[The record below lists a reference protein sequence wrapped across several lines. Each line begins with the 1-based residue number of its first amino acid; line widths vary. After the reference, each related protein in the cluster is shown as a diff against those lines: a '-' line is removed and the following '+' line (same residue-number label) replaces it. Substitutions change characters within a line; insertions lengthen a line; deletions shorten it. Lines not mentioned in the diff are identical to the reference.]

1 MLQNISSVGQQF
13 LANLETLDQNMATT
27 QEQLS
32 SGFVINKPSDD
43 PAALGDVLQLE
54 SELGNANQVSANL
67 GIVSGAVN
75 TAESALETATQL
87 MSQAQSLASQGASSS
102 ASASA
107 RTSLSQ
113 QAEQILT
120 QLVSISQTQYG
131 SSYVFSGD
139 QDTQPSY
146 QLDLTSPTGV
156 DQLITTTSTRQI
168 QDVTGVTFGDALTAQ
183 QIFDDRNPDGS
194 PAPDNVFAAVNSL
207 RVALANNDQTGITNA
222 VTSLQ
227 SASDYLSQQLS
238 YYGGVQNQITN
249 ATDVAQKFQLQYQT
263 GLSSIKDTNVASA
276 AVSLSEEQASLQAAT
291 QAEASM
297 PRTTLFDFLSSS
309 SG

>member
-32 SGFVINKPSDD
+32 SGTTINKPSDN
-43 PAALGDVLQLE
+43 PAQLGDVLQLE
-54 SELGNANQVSANL
+54 NELGNANQVSTNL
-67 GIVSGAVN
+67 GIVSGEVN

-87 MSQAQSLASQGASSS
+87 LTQAQSVAAQGASSTTS
-102 ASASA
+102 ASSRADLA
-107 RTSLSQ
+107 Q
-113 QAEQILT
+113 QAQQILS
-120 QLVSISQTQYG
+120 QLVSVSQTQFNG
-131 SSYVFSGD
+131 SYVFSGD

-146 QLDLTSPTGV
+146 QLDLNSATGV
-156 DQLITTTSTRQI
+156 DQLMTTTSTRQI
-168 QDVTGVTFGDALTAQ
+168 QDVTGVTFADALTAQ
-183 QIFDDRNPDGS
+183 QIFDDRNPDGT
-194 PAPDNVFAAVNSL
+194 PAADNVFAAVNSL
-207 RVALANNDQTGITNA
+207 RVALANNDQTGINTA

-227 SASDYLSQQLS
+227 SASNYLSQQLAF
-238 YYGGVQNQITN
+238 YGGVQNQITN

-263 GLSSIKDTNVASA
+263 DLGNLKDTNVASA

-309 SG
+309 TG

>member
-75 TAESALETATQL
+75 TAESRLETATQL

-131 SSYVFSGD
+131 SSYVFSGIRTRSLLTNWINQPHGRRPID
-139 QDTQPSY
+139 HDDLDTP
-146 QLDLTSPTGV
+146 DPGC
-156 DQLITTTSTRQI
+156 
-168 QDVTGVTFGDALTAQ
+168 
-183 QIFDDRNPDGS
+183 DRRHVWRHAD
-194 PAPDNVFAAVNSL
+194 
-207 RVALANNDQTGITNA
+207 R
-222 VTSLQ
+222 
-227 SASDYLSQQLS
+227 
-238 YYGGVQNQITN
+238 
-249 ATDVAQKFQLQYQT
+249 ATDF
-263 GLSSIKDTNVASA
+263 
-276 AVSLSEEQASLQAAT
+276 
-291 QAEASM
+291 
-297 PRTTLFDFLSSS
+297 R
-309 SG
+309 

>member
-13 LANLETLDQNMATT
+13 LANLETLDQSMATT

-32 SGFVINKPSDD
+32 SGTTINKPSDN
-43 PAALGDVLQLE
+43 PAELGDVLQLE
-54 SELGNANQVSANL
+54 SELGQANQVSANL
-67 GIVSGAVN
+67 GIVSGEVN

-87 MSQAQSLASQGASSS
+87 MSQAQSVGAQGATGT
-102 ASASA
+102 ASASTRA
-107 RTSLSQ
+107 DLSQ
-113 QAEQILT
+113 QAEDILS
-120 QLVSISQTQYG
+120 QMVSISQTQFNG
-131 SSYVFSGD
+131 SYVFSGD

-146 QLDLTSPTGV
+146 QLDLSSPTGV
-156 DQLITTTSTRQI
+156 DQLITTTATRQI
-168 QDVTGVTFGDALTAQ
+168 QDVTGVTFADAKTAQ
-183 QIFDDRNPDGS
+183 QIFDDRNPDGT
-194 PAPDNVFAAVNSL
+194 PAADNVFAAVNSL
-207 RVALANNDQTGITNA
+207 RLALANNDQTGITNA
-222 VTSLQ
+222 LASLQ

-238 YYGGVQNQITN
+238 FYGGVQNQITN

-263 GLSSIKDTNVASA
+263 ELGNLKDTNVASA

-297 PRTTLFDFLSSS
+297 PRTTLFDFLTGS

>member
-1 MLQNISSVGQQF
+1 M
-13 LANLETLDQNMATT
+13 
-27 QEQLS
+27 
-32 SGFVINKPSDD
+32 
-43 PAALGDVLQLE
+43 
-54 SELGNANQVSANL
+54 
-67 GIVSGAVN
+67 
-75 TAESALETATQL
+75 
-87 MSQAQSLASQGASSS
+87 
-102 ASASA
+102 
-107 RTSLSQ
+107 
-113 QAEQILT
+113 
-120 QLVSISQTQYG
+120 
-131 SSYVFSGD
+131 
-139 QDTQPSY
+139 
-146 QLDLTSPTGV
+146 
-156 DQLITTTSTRQI
+156 ITTTSTRQI

-238 YYGGVQNQITN
+238 FYGGVQNQITN

>member
-1 MLQNISSVGQQF
+1 MS
-13 LANLETLDQNMATT
+13 A
-27 QEQLS
+27 
-32 SGFVINKPSDD
+32 KP
-43 PAALGDVLQLE
+43 
-54 SELGNANQVSANL
+54 

-120 QLVSISQTQYG
+120 QLVSISQTQYRQQLR
-131 SSYVFSGD
+131 VQRRFV
-139 QDTQPSY
+139 TRKPSY
-146 QLDLTSPTGV
+146 QLDLTSLRPAS

-168 QDVTGVTFGDALTAQ
+168 QGC
-183 QIFDDRNPDGS
+183 DRDYVWRRSDRATDIRHDRSSDGA

-227 SASDYLSQQLS
+227 SASRIILSQQLS
-238 YYGGVQNQITN
+238 R
-249 ATDVAQKFQLQYQT
+249 
-263 GLSSIKDTNVASA
+263 
-276 AVSLSEEQASLQAAT
+276 
-291 QAEASM
+291 SM
-297 PRTTLFDFLSSS
+297 GAFRIRSRTRPIVV
-309 SG
+309 